1 MTPFLLKPVPEAGP
15 PQDYLLARVRCRRSQ
30 LDLSGGSDPWP
41 GQTPE
46 EGVQAACRWVFERMN
61 PSLSRHLRPY
71 LELIAAQS
79 LIHALRLSR
88 AEKRERLG
96 HLLQRSLL
104 HPLLQKQLL
113 AATSFEAL
121 TVFLEQWL
129 APQCPA
135 MSGLVTTY
143 QAQGPGG
150 LEEQLEAGLLG
161 RSVAAARSRPVRR
174 LLTWLV
180 DRRNLLTLA
189 KYRRWQ
195 VEQDPPLLPGGTVSG
210 VRLQRLWR
218 LHDTAWLDLA
228 ARRIPGFAEPPDA
241 DPRSIEMC
249 LLQGISKDLR
259 RLGRDPLGP
268 GVLVDYLWR
277 CQIAARNRA
286 LFLNLGEEQDELLN
300 ETLVMV

>member
-1 MTPFLLKPVPEAGP
+1 MTPLLLKPAPETGP
-15 PQDYLLARVRCRRSQ
+15 PQDYLFARVRYRRSL
-30 LDLSGGSDPWP
+30 LDLSGASDPWP
-41 GQTPE
+41 GLTPE
-46 EGVQAACRWVFERMN
+46 EGVQGACRWVFERMS

-71 LELIAAQS
+71 LEVLAGQS

-88 AEKRERLG
+88 AEKREPLG

-113 AATSFEAL
+113 AATSIEPL
-121 TVFLEQWL
+121 TLFLEQWL
-129 APQCPA
+129 VPECPA
-135 MSGLVTTY
+135 MSGLLKTY
-143 QAQGPGG
+143 KTQGPGG
-150 LEEQLEAGLLG
+150 LEEQLEAGLLS
-161 RSVAAARSRPVRR
+161 RSVGAARSGPVRR

-195 VEQDPPLLPGGTVSG
+195 VEQAPPLLAGGTVSR
-210 VRLQRLWR
+210 VRLLRWWR
-218 LHDTAWLDLA
+218 LHDSAWLDLA
-228 ARRIPGFAEPPDA
+228 ARRISGFAEPPDA
-241 DPRSIEMC
+241 DPRAIERS
-249 LLQGISKDLR
+249 LLHGISKDLL
-259 RLGRDPLGP
+259 RLGREPLGP

-286 LFLNLGEEQDELLN
+286 LFLNLGEEREEILN